1 MSNQAH
7 ISNSQRSE
15 TVLQTNKVLR
25 NTYMLLGLTLAF
37 SALTAFLSASMN
49 LPHPGFIITLV
60 GFYGLL
66 FLVHKTAN
74 SGVGLLATFA
84 LTGFMGYTLG
94 PILGMISAIGPA
106 GDQIIMTA
114 LGGTA
119 LIFFALSAY
128 VLTTKKDMSFLGGMM
143 MALFVVLIVAFIANI
158 FLNMP
163 ALSLTLSALF
173 ILFSAG
179 AILMQTSAIIHGGER
194 NYVLAT
200 VTLYVSIYNIFVSL
214 LNILM
219 AFGGDE

>member
-7 ISNSQRSE
+7 ISTSQRSE

-74 SGVGLLATFA
+74 SGVGLIATFA